1 LAKTIYIYGEYSVFW
16 AGNSPKIRSYTV
28 YLLHSGAAQRRV
40 RQYRTCV
47 CIYGVYGTLVRKLST
62 CCILVLHNVEFA
74 STVRVYVYTAC
85 TVLWLGNSLLAAFWY
100 CTYIELA
107 IAAHV
112 YVHTAQTV
120 VWADH
125 PGAPA
130 FL

>member
-1 LAKTIYIYGEYSVFW
+1 MVFW

-28 YLLHSGAAQRRV
+28 YIYGTGQP
-40 RQYRTCV
+40 YT
-47 CIYGVYGTLVRKLST
+47 YGVYGTLVRRLST

>member
-1 LAKTIYIYGEYSVFW
+1 MNIRYFGQEIHQRYGH
-16 AGNSPKIRSYTV
+16 IR
-28 YLLHSGAAQRRV
+28 
-40 RQYRTCV
+40 C
-47 CIYGVYGTLVRKLST
+47 T